1 MAGSMTNYLEAKLLD
16 HTLGVASFAMPSTI
30 FVALHTESPGEFGTG
45 IEVTGGPSPG
55 YARQPTVF
63 ASAVQGAP
71 SSCKN
76 ATAGVFQNLPATVV
90 THVGLWDSLTGGNLL
105 YYTELTSARTAASG
119 DSFNFEIDSLEVR
132 MA

>member
-1 MAGSMTNYLEAKLLD
+1 MTNYLEVKLLD
-16 HTLGVASFAMPSTI
+16 HTLGVTAFTMPETI
-30 FVALHTESPGEFGTG
+30 FVALHTTDPGEEATG
-45 IEVTGGPSPG
+45 IEVAGGPAPG

-63 ASAVQGAP
+63 GASTSGAP
-71 SSCKN
+71 SSIKN
-76 ATAGVFQNLPATVV
+76 ATAGVFQDLPAVAV
-90 THVGLWDSLTGGNLL
+90 THIGLWDSLTGGNLL